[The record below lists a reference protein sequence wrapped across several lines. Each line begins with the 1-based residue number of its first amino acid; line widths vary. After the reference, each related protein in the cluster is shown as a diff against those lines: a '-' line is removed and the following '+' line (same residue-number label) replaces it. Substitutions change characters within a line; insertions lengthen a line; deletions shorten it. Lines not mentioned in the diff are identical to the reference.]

1 MLVAPNCTRCPLSAT
16 RRQVVQPDLP
26 PTMRVLFMGRDPGEL
41 EDKTGR
47 PFHPDA
53 PAGKLLRQLI
63 GEVGIPADWCGF
75 DNVVHCHTP
84 KNRGPKADEVQAC
97 SIWRLPITRSIQERD
112 NWASTPHITVILG
125 QEAVE
130 AYFNHKEYKPKKP
143 MYKVGEVDVVDGV
156 YLMPHPSA
164 ALRNGAMRRELRRRL
179 RNLAR
184 DLGVAKPEPKYRPQE
199 EDEWP
204 YTHHLVAFDME
215 NNIETGELLGCG
227 LAWRDDKDG
236 QIVGAWL
243 DPDEKHILVN
253 LAWEGDTFV
262 AHSSKNDRAILEDQW
277 GVKFKQR
284 GGKVHD
290 TLLMAHVLRRDQQ
303 VGGLGLKEL
312 ALADLGLAWETMDD
326 LGAPQDMEKAQLVH
340 YCLCDCAATLMLAEE
355 YMARLKRL

>member
-1 MLVAPNCTRCPLSAT
+1 
-16 RRQVVQPDLP
+16 
-26 PTMRVLFMGRDPGEL
+26 MRVLFLGRDPGEL

-63 GEVGIPADWCGF
+63 EEVGIPADWCGF

-84 KNRGPKADEVQAC
+84 KNRGPKADEVLAC
-97 SIWRLPITRSIQERD
+97 SIWGQQIWKDYGTKRSEVYI
-112 NWASTPHITVILG
+112 VILG
-125 QEAVE
+125 QEATE
-130 AYFNHKEYKPKKP
+130 AFLNPKEYKPKKP
-143 MYKVGEVDVVDGV
+143 VVKVGEHDKVEEWFT

-184 DLGVAKPEPKYRPQE
+184 DLGVAKPEPQYRPQE

-215 NNIETGELLGCG
+215 NNTETGELLGCG

-236 QIVGAWL
+236 QIVGAWI

-262 AHSSKNDRAILEDQW
+262 AHSSKNDRTILEDQW
-277 GVKFKQR
+277 KVKFKQR

-355 YMARLKRL
+355 YMVRLKRL